1 MKTTVAIVD
10 DHKLF
15 GRSLEVLIK
24 TFPEY
29 SVLFCSNNGLD
40 FTQKI
45 SKKFKPEIVLLD
57 QTMPM
62 MNGIETVLW
71 IKDRF
76 PEIKII
82 IISMNH
88 NEETV
93 LKMVLNGIKGY
104 LLKDSE
110 LAEFKKALDIVRDDG
125 FYYPSFVTNYLIENT
140 KQLLQPKPEVLST
153 LKNHEIEFIKLAS
166 TELTYKEIANHMC
179 VSLRTVDGYREYLF
193 KKLDLKSRVGIVLF
207 AIKNKII

>member
-29 SVLFCSNNGLD
+29 SVLFCSCNGLD

-57 QTMPM
+57 QNMPI

-71 IKDRF
+71 LKERF

-82 IISMNH
+82 ILSMNH
-88 NEETV
+88 DEETV
-93 LKMVLNGIKGY
+93 LKMVLNGINGY
-104 LLKDSE
+104 ILKDAE
-110 LAEFKKALDIVRDDG
+110 LNEFKNALDIVRDDG
-125 FYYPSFVTNYLIENT
+125 FYYPSFVTNYLIDNA
-140 KQLLQPKPEVLST
+140 KQLQQPKPEVLST
-153 LKNHEIEFIKLAS
+153 LKDHEIEFMKLAS
-166 TELTYKEIANHMC
+166 TELTYKEIADHMS
-179 VSLRTVDGYREYLF
+179 VSLRTVDGYREHLF
-193 KKLDLKSRVGIVLF
+193 KKLNLKSRVGLVLF
-207 AIKNKII
+207 AIKNKMI